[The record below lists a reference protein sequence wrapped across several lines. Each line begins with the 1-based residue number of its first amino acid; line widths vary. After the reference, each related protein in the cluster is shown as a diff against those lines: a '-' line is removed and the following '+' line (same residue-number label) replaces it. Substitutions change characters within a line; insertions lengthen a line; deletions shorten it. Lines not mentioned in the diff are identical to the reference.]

1 MNYIEF
7 VRKSDVEKGKK
18 GRLFVM
24 PSDEELCKQLKEIVE
39 NSNYMITDFRI
50 DHFTVENWN
59 WLLKYDDIDWIDE
72 YCLKIKK
79 HDKDLVL

>member
-18 GRLFVM
+18 GRLFIM
-24 PSDEELCKQLKEIVE
+24 PSDENLCRELKEIVE
-39 NSNYMITDFRI
+39 NCDYMITDFRI

-72 YCLKIKK
+72 YCIKIKK

>member
-18 GRLFVM
+18 GRLFIM
-24 PSDEELCKQLKEIVE
+24 PSDENLCRELKEIVE

-50 DHFTVENWN
+50 D
-59 WLLKYDDIDWIDE
+59 L
-72 YCLKIKK
+72 
-79 HDKDLVL
+79 